1 MVNKKILYLIIFSC
15 PIFCLFSF
23 SSQTRFSLKMKTL
36 TMLDGLL
43 SNNISQ
49 FYAGPNGMMWIATW
63 NGLCNYDGYR
73 FNSFKAPM
81 DKQRIL
87 TTNRLRHVVVDDN
100 NDVWLTT
107 VDKHLYLLSSKENKY
122 IDYCKTIGLDNFY
135 ADDIKR
141 LTNGAIWILG
151 TDGRN
156 IRVNKGQYDIT
167 PTNFVHP
174 DICRKV
180 VLTADSNEWLMGN
193 TSTRRYGCNRSIPI
207 KIKEAFRTQQG
218 ILLIGDKIGIYDVNT
233 DKFSTWTIQK
243 GMGRIVDSK
252 QLSNGTICVIS
263 AGSLWVLKKNN
274 VFYKFCTIEADDIY
288 KDWKDRLWAFTSDD
302 NVKIMNVKQKSVKKL
317 KCTMPVN
324 WPRLNI
330 THNLVHEDKD
340 HNVWFFIPQRTIYY
354 FDESDEQLVP
364 MDLRDINGI
373 TDTNMVFSSIGT
385 DQQRNVWIN
394 NMYSTYI
401 LSFCN
406 KNFRYIP
413 FTSNEEVRSVITDY
427 HNRYWAATKNGH
439 IGIFDSDGI
448 FLGYLKPN
456 GEITSQA
463 VLFSK
468 NPIYTL
474 FEDSHHR
481 IWIGTRGDGLYLLK
495 EEATALYQKPTQ
507 GSLTFHVQRFTKKE
521 NHTSSDDY
529 LDINEDIVG
538 RIWFATGNGT
548 LMYYGKDE
556 KFVNANNG
564 NPLTLIDN
572 GNRRIRQISNAADG
586 TVILSTNNGLLTF
599 NPRFHKIESIKITS
613 PKYSTDY
620 NLSLLTRDVS
630 TTLCC
635 HKQDNV
641 YVATMGGGIQRIMA
655 DSFSNDTLHFQ
666 SLSRDFS
673 NLNIGSVRGMMEDSQ
688 GMVWIVGEHTI
699 SSYNA
704 HNGQSHIYTS
714 EHWGQSIA
722 FTEAKP
728 CYNKTNN
735 IMALGTLG
743 GILLFKPSEIKER
756 NYYPSIVFSG
766 VLYQGEEF
774 VRPLFGNQEVKLPVD
789 RHNAMVFFSA
799 IDYSNQSQI
808 RYAYRIK
815 ELSDQWVSLGTEH
828 YASLSNMP
836 PGHYTL
842 EVRSTNSDG
851 TWVDNNAD
859 LRLYVVPTF
868 WQTTWAYILYLIM
881 GGLLLYGIIYIIQL
895 RNAHHLEKKLKEQ
908 QLQFFTDI
916 SHQLRTPLT
925 LIGGP
930 VEEVLNTEKLSEKAT
945 TYLQYVKR
953 NANKM
958 LTLVNKSLNL
968 EGLQEFNKDI
978 NNSSL
983 SISSVT
989 SHTSSSIISS
999 TSNAFSILVVEDNN
1013 ELRYFLTT
1021 TLATHYHILEAENGK
1036 VGLELAIKEQPNF
1049 IITDIMMP
1057 EMDGISMIRR
1067 IKQDKC
1073 ICHIPIIILS
1083 ARTAD
1088 VYRIEGLKEGADDYI
1103 TKPFS
1108 MSYLQARVESI
1119 VRQRQFLQDQ
1129 LRKSLTPTMEQATT
1143 TSQEDTLIASSI
1155 GELTT
1160 LDQHFTKSFRNFII
1174 KNYTDKDLSNEDI
1187 ANALKISR
1195 SVLYAKVKSIYGTT
1209 PNEIIKNLRISQAH
1223 KMIKENFNLNISE
1236 IAYTVGFND
1245 SKYFSKLFKQTY
1257 GITPNEFRKSLQIE

>member
-1 MVNKKILYLIIFSC
+1 
-15 PIFCLFSF
+15 
-23 SSQTRFSLKMKTL
+23 
-36 TMLDGLL
+36 MLDGLL

-73 FNSFKAPM
+73 FNSFKVPM
-81 DKQRIL
+81 NKQRVL
-87 TTNRLRHVVVDDN
+87 TTNRLRHVVEDDN
-100 NDVWLTT
+100 NDVWITT
-107 VDKHLYLLSSKENKY
+107 VDNHLYLLSSKENKY
-122 IDYCKTIGLDNFY
+122 IDYCKTIGLNNFY
-135 ADDIKR
+135 AYDIKR
-141 LTNGAIWILG
+141 LTNGTIWILG

-156 IRVNKGQYDIT
+156 IRISNGKYDIT
-167 PTNFVHP
+167 PTNFACTDV
-174 DICRKV
+174 CRKV
-180 VLTADSNEWLMGN
+180 VLTADGNEWLMGN
-193 TSTRRYGCNRSIPI
+193 TSTRRYGCKRSIPI
-207 KIKEAFRTQQG
+207 KIKEAFRTRQG
-218 ILLIGDKIGIYDVNT
+218 ILLIGDKIGIYNVNT
-233 DKFSTWTIQK
+233 DKF
-243 GMGRIVDSK
+243 RIWRPTNGLDKIADSK

-263 AGSLWVLKKNN
+263 AGGLWVLKGNN

-288 KDWKDRLWAFTSDD
+288 KDWKDRLWAFTSDGY
-302 NVKIMNVKQKSVKKL
+302 VKIMNVKRKSVKKL
-317 KCTMPVN
+317 ECTMPVN
-324 WPRLNI
+324 WPKLNI
-330 THNLVHEDKD
+330 AHNLVHEDKD
-340 HNVWFFIPQRTIYY
+340 HNVWLFVPQKTIFY
-354 FDESDEQLVP
+354 FDESTDQLIP
-364 MDLRDINGI
+364 MDLREINGI
-373 TDTNMVFSSIGT
+373 TDTNMAFSSIGT
-385 DQQRNVWIN
+385 DLQRNVWIN
-394 NMYSTYI
+394 NMFSTYI

-406 KNFRYIP
+406 YNFQYIP
-413 FTSNEEVRSVITDY
+413 FASNEEVRSVITDY
-427 HNRYWAATKNGH
+427 HNHYWAATKNGY
-439 IGIFDSDGI
+439 IGIFDCNGN
-448 FLGYLKPN
+448 FLGYLKPD
-456 GEITSQA
+456 GTLTSQY
-463 VLFSK
+463 VPFSK
-468 NPIYTL
+468 HSIYTL
-474 FEDSHHR
+474 FEDSHQR
-481 IWIGTRGDGLYLLK
+481 MWIGTRGDGLYLLK
-495 EEATALYQKPTQ
+495 EETTSKNQSPSQ
-507 GSLTFHVQRFTKKE
+507 VSLTFHVQRFTKKI

-529 LDINEDIVG
+529 LDINEDVRG
-538 RIWFATGNGT
+538 HIWFATGNGT
-548 LMYYGKDE
+548 LMYYDKDE
-556 KFVNANNG
+556 KFANVNNG
-564 NPLTLIDN
+564 KPLSLIDN
-572 GNRRIRQISNAADG
+572 GNSRIRQISNAADG
-586 TVILSTNNGLLTF
+586 TVILSTNNGLLTL
-599 NPRFHKIESIKITS
+599 NPRFHKLEDIKITS

-620 NLSLLTRDVS
+620 NLSLLTRDVT

-635 HKQDNV
+635 RKQDNV

-655 DSFSNDTLHFQ
+655 ESLSSDTLHFQ
-666 SLSRDFS
+666 SLSGDIS

-688 GMVWIVGEHTI
+688 GMVLIIGEHTI

-728 CYNKTNN
+728 CYNRTSNM
-735 IMALGTLG
+735 MALGTLG
-743 GILLFKPSEIKER
+743 GILLFKPTEIKER
-756 NYYPSIVFSG
+756 NYCPSIVFSG
-766 VLYQGEEF
+766 VLYQGEEY
-774 VRPLFGNQEVKLPVD
+774 VRPIFGNHEVKLPVD

-851 TWVDNNAD
+851 TWVDNNAE
-859 LRLYVVPTF
+859 LHLYVVPTF
-868 WQTTWAYILYLIM
+868 WQTSWAYILYFIM
-881 GGLLLYGIIYIIQL
+881 GGLLLYGILYIIQL
-895 RNAHHLEKKLKEQ
+895 RNAHNFEKKLKEQ
-908 QLQFFTDI
+908 QLQFFTGI

-958 LTLVNKSLNL
+958 LALVNKSLNI
-968 EGLQEFNKDI
+968 EGLQEFNRDI
-978 NNSSL
+978 ENNNIN
-983 SISSVT
+983 ISSAI
-989 SHTSSSIISS
+989 SSSSSSIVPS
-999 TSNAFSILVVEDNN
+999 TSKAFSILVVEDNN

-1021 TLATHYHILEAENGK
+1021 ALATHYHIIEAENGK
-1036 VGLELAIKEQPNF
+1036 VGLELAIKQQPNF

-1129 LRKSLTPTMEQATT
+1129 LRMSFMPTVEQLKTA
-1143 TSQEDTLIASSI
+1143 SQEETLITSSTN
-1155 GELTT
+1155 ELTAI
-1160 LDQHFTKSFRNFII
+1160 DQHFTKNFRKFII
-1174 KNYTDKDLSNEDI
+1174 ENYADKNLSNEDI

-1209 PNEIIKNLRISQAH
+1209 PNDIIKNLRISQAH
-1223 KMIKENFNLNISE
+1223 EMVKEKFNMNISE
-1236 IAYTVGFND
+1236 IAYAVGFND
-1245 SKYFSKLFKQTY
+1245 PKYFSRLFKQTY
-1257 GITPNEFRKSLQIE
+1257 GVTPNEFRKSLHIE